1 MEILHIFGFV
11 IMAGS
16 IAMLDFRLLG
26 FGPKL
31 PVKELANFLLPWTWL
46 GFAMSLFAGGTLF
59 IVKAPE
65 WIVMPIF
72 QIKIVLVMLG
82 CINAAIFHYGV
93 YRHINH
99 WNIDTVAPWQA
110 KTSAIFSLLI
120 WATVL
125 ACGRLLAYFGFG

>member
-72 QIKIVLVMLG
+72 QIKIVLVSSAALMQPFFITEFTDILTTGILTQSRLG
-82 CINAAIFHYGV
+82 KPKQV
-93 YRHINH
+93 R
-99 WNIDTVAPWQA
+99 
-110 KTSAIFSLLI
+110 FSL
-120 WATVL
+120 
-125 ACGRLLAYFGFG
+125 Y